1 MSGGV
6 EIKDRVEDWAIEP
19 AAASRIRLRRWLSF
33 VIMLVV
39 FGSGAA
45 IGSGLTTISIEN
57 NYEKRWRNPAEGR
70 ERMLTALR
78 RDLDLSDPQSETIEQ
93 ILEKHDQ
100 AVKKVWAGTW
110 PQMRALVK
118 QLDEQI
124 AGVLTADQQPQW
136 HAWLEKRKNRVCPP
150 SSRSSKHGRRQEGH
164 RPPPSNASTDAAHR
178 EGHRPPATSEK

>member
-6 EIKDRVEDWAIEP
+6 EINDRVENWAIEP
-19 AAASRIRLRRWLSF
+19 AASSRIRQRRWLSLA
-33 VIMLVV
+33 IMLVV
-39 FGSGAA
+39 FCSGAA
-45 IGSGLTTISIEN
+45 IGSGLTTISIEKDLGN
-57 NYEKRWRNPAEGR
+57 RWRNPTEAR

-100 AVKKVWAGTW
+100 AVKKVWAGTR

-124 AGVLTADQQPQW
+124 AGELTADQQPQW

-150 SSRSSKHGRRQEGH
+150 PSRSSKHARHHGDGRR
-164 RPPPSNASTDAAHR
+164 PPLQASNDAA
-178 EGHRPPATSEK
+178 EGAATRP

>member
-6 EIKDRVEDWAIEP
+6 ETNDRVEGWAIEP
-19 AAASRIRLRRWLSF
+19 AASSRFWQRRWLSLA
-33 VIMLVV
+33 IMLVV
-39 FGSGAA
+39 FCSGAA

-57 NYEKRWRNPAEGR
+57 NYQKRWQDPTGARKQILA
-70 ERMLTALR
+70 ALR
-78 RDLDLSDPQSETIEQ
+78 RDLDLSGPQSETIEQ

-124 AGVLTADQQPQW
+124 AGELTADQQPQW

-150 SSRSSKHGRRQEGH
+150 PSRSSKHGRRHGDGR
-164 RPPPSNASTDAAHR
+164 RPPSHASNDSAEGDAQ
-178 EGHRPPATSEK
+178 RPE